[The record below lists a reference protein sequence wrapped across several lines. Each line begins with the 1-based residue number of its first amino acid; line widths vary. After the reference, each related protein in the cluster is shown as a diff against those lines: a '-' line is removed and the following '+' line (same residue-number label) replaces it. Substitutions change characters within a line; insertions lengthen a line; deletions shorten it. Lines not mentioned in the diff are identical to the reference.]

1 MRSKKSLEE
10 RFEEMVNLYADKIY
24 SLCYYMTED
33 PEAARDLTQETF
45 LRAWKG
51 LKKFRGES
59 SVYTWL
65 YKIALN
71 RCRTYLKKRAR
82 EKRVSLEELAE
93 AGWEPSVDPPHD
105 PPEALSLRAAL
116 RELPPEQ
123 REVLLLYYWEEM
135 TYEEISQA
143 LGVPM
148 GTVKSRLNRAKRA
161 LRRLLGDEG

>member
-1 MRSKKSLEE
+1 MSKKLLEE
-10 RFEEMVNLYADKIY
+10 RFEEMVQAYADKIY

-71 RCRTYLKKRAR
+71 RCRTYLKKRSKER
-82 EKRVSLEELAE
+82 KVYIEELRE

-105 PPEALSLRAAL
+105 PPEAVSVRAAL
-116 RELPPEQ
+116 RELPPDY

-135 TYEEISQA
+135 SYEEIAEA

-148 GTVKSRLNRAKRA
+148 GTVKSRLHRAKEA
-161 LRRLLGDEG
+161 LRRVLNEG